1 MNGNGGEGK
10 DPYVYL
16 ICPFPYPLHLFSS
29 SLAADLPPP
38 QALCKQLS
46 APGLSRVAQRR
57 LAWSR
62 LEAVVSAEEGQGKVQ
77 EAERKEA
84 EAALKVMRGGAGL
97 RRARGG
103 AGQRA
108 GGGAQ
113 GGGGGTHSYEAG
125 RQVMEGREG
134 GGSGGR
140 GGRGLCPSDS
150 NPSPWFPHFQAMGRV
165 DLRKKASEMR
175 EWDEEELRMLD
186 RALAKFPQVGGW
198 VVERGGGE

>member
-103 AGQRA
+103 AGLRA

-113 GGGGGTHSYEAG
+113 GDGGGTQVMRQAG
-125 RQVMEGREG
+125 RSWRKGKGVAAEEEEGQVEPIRGPGPAILHSLREPCPALTLSG
-134 GGSGGR
+134 DGAGGSAQSG
-140 GGRGLCPSDS
+140 SS
-150 NPSPWFPHFQAMGRV
+150 
-165 DLRKKASEMR
+165 
-175 EWDEEELRMLD
+175 
-186 RALAKFPQVGGW
+186 ALVPL
-198 VVERGGGE
+198 